1 MSDLLRMTG
10 MYSGMDTE
18 SIIQQ
23 LVKAKAT
30 KVTNLKNNQKKL
42 EWKQTLW
49 QDLNKRIYKLY
60 TGTLSNM
67 RLTGSYSKKKS
78 TISDPT
84 KATIV
89 AGDGAVNGVQSL
101 EVKKIA
107 KSGYLTGAVVSKKSS
122 KVTKETKLSDLGVK
136 AGSTLKLTINGSEV
150 DTGMSVNADDTID
163 EFMTKFN
170 NQYGSTGVKMSF
182 ASGKVTVEG
191 PTAGGTFGLST
202 ANATAPTVVGALG
215 LSNCTPSDNV
225 SGTFTGDKIRF
236 PGDNSQVDLTTT
248 LEDLNIKGGKLTVK
262 VGSTTH
268 TIVIDKSKTVNSF
281 MTEFNKQTGLTM
293 SLDHGKISVEGPSG
307 TDFTL
312 QSENDGFSGVTVLAG
327 LGLGNIS
334 GDSQSGKVTGNL
346 VSQLLNASENYQ
358 DETTVT
364 LEDLKIG
371 DGELHIKRPG
381 QSDLVVKY
389 DKSMTVEQLM
399 DKFNEENRNNNTGL
413 SMSIEDGKIS
423 VNSDASSGK
432 YTLESVQY
440 GASGNTLLQGLG
452 LEKFEKVEQD
462 GGGASITG
470 DMVSKLNPV
479 LISNDFSMESTLGQ
493 IDPSL
498 AGQTITVTVGA
509 GLNAKTTSIELT
521 ADMKISEFVSALKD
535 SGVGASFDATNQ
547 RFFIN
552 STGTGEAKEFKLT
565 ASGKA
570 LESLGLDPD
579 AKYANGSTST
589 RVYAEDAQIIL
600 NGATFT
606 SDTNTFNVNGLS
618 ITTQAVTDEPITIT
632 TDTDYDGIYNMIK
645 DFVAEYNDIM
655 NEMTKLY
662 GAASARK
669 YTMLSDEEKEAMSDD
684 EVEKW
689 EGTIKDSLLRR
700 DKDLYNVMECMRGAI
715 NKGYEIGGET
725 LFLVNFGVGT
735 GSYFD
740 TEKAERNALHIY
752 GDSDDEKY
760 ADKANELKEA
770 ISKDPEKVIEL
781 FAAMSKDMYTSLHD
795 TMGST
800 DYRSIYKVYD
810 DKRMKIEYDNYTK
823 QIKDEEKKL
832 NAYEDKW
839 YKKFSAMEVA
849 LSKLQSNQNSLASML
864 GQ

>member
-23 LVKAKAT
+23 LVKAKST
-30 KVTNLKNNQKKL
+30 KVTNLKNDQKKL

-67 RLTGSYSKKKS
+67 RLTGTYSKKKS

-122 KVTKETKLSDLGVK
+122 KVTKDTKLSELGVK
-136 AGSTLKLTINGSEV
+136 AGSTLNLTIGGTKLPNGMTV
-150 DTGMSVNADDTID
+150 DANDSID
-163 EFMTKFN
+163 SFIGKFN
-170 NQYGSTGVKMSF
+170 NFYGSEGVTMSF

-191 PTAGGTFGLST
+191 PTDKTFGLST
-202 ANATAPTVVGALG
+202 ENATAPTVVGALG

-262 VGSTTH
+262 VGSQTH
-268 TIVIDKSKTVNSF
+268 TIEIDKSKTVNSF
-281 MTEFNKQTGLTM
+281 MTEFNKTTGLTM
-293 SLDHGKISVEGPSG
+293 SLEHGKISVEAPSG
-307 TDFTL
+307 TDFTMS
-312 QSENDGFSGVTVLAG
+312 SENDGFGGVTVLSG
-327 LGLGNIS
+327 LGLGDFS
-334 GDSQSGKVTGNL
+334 GDQQSGKVTGNL
-346 VSQLLNASENYQ
+346 VSQLLNSSENYQ

-371 DGELHIKRPG
+371 SGSLKIKRPG
-381 QSDLVVKY
+381 ESDLIIDF

-399 DKFNEENRNNNTGL
+399 DKFNKEAKGAGL

-423 VNSDASSGK
+423 VNSSSSSGK
-432 YTLESVQY
+432 FTLESVQD
-440 GASGNTLLQGLG
+440 GTSGNKLLAGLG
-452 LEKFEKVEQD
+452 LEKFENVEQD
-462 GGGASITG
+462 GNGASITG
-470 DMVSKLNPV
+470 EMVSKLNPIV
-479 LISNDFSMESTLGQ
+479 ISNDFSLGTTLGE

-498 AGQTITVTVGA
+498 AGQTISITVGT

-521 ADMKISEFVSALKD
+521 ADMKISEFVSALKE

-552 STGTGEAKEFKLT
+552 SSGTGEAKEFKLT
-565 ASGKA
+565 ASGGA
-570 LESLGLDPD
+570 LQSLGLDPD

-589 RVYAEDAQIIL
+589 RIYAEDAEIVL

-618 ITTQAVTDEPITIT
+618 ITTQAVTDEPVTIT

-645 DFVAEYNDIM
+645 DFITEYNDIM

-662 GAASARK
+662 NADSARK
-669 YTMLSDEEKEAMSDD
+669 FTMLSDEEKEAMSDD

-700 DKDLYNVMECMRGAI
+700 DKDLYSVMECMRGAV
-715 NKGYEIGGET
+715 NKGYNIGGET

-760 ADKANELKEA
+760 ADKDNELKAA

-781 FAAMSKDMYTSLHD
+781 FAAMSKDMYDSLKE
-795 TMGST
+795 TMAST

-823 QIKDEEKKL
+823 LIKDAEKKL

-849 LSKLQSNQNSLASML
+849 MSKLQSNQNSLASML

>member
-23 LVKAKAT
+23 LVSAKAT
-30 KVTNLKNNQKKL
+30 KVTNLKNDQKKL

-122 KVTKETKLSDLGVK
+122 KVTKDTTLSELGVK
-136 AGSTLKLTINGSEV
+136 AGSTLNLTIDGTKLPNGMTV
-150 DTGMSVNADDTID
+150 DANDTID
-163 EFMTKFN
+163 SFIDKFN
-170 NQYGSTGVKMSF
+170 NFYGSQGVKMSF

-191 PTAGGTFGLST
+191 PAGKTFGLST

-215 LSNCTPSDNV
+215 LSNCTPTDNV

-262 VGSTTH
+262 VDNTTH

-293 SLDHGKISVEGPSG
+293 SLEHGKISVEAPSG
-307 TDFTL
+307 TDFTMT
-312 QSENDGFSGVTVLAG
+312 SENDGFSGVTVLAG
-327 LGLGNIS
+327 LGLGDFS
-334 GDSQSGKVTGNL
+334 GDKQTGKVTGNL

-381 QSDLVVKY
+381 QTDLVVKY

-432 YTLESVQY
+432 YTLESVQN
-440 GASGNTLLQGLG
+440 GTSGNTLLQGLG

-479 LISNDFSMESTLGQ
+479 LISNDFTMESMLGE

-498 AGQTITVTVGA
+498 AGQTISITVGT
-509 GLNAKTTSIELT
+509 GLNAKTTQIELT
-521 ADMKISEFVSALKD
+521 ADMKISEFVSKLKD

-565 ASGKA
+565 ASGGA
-570 LESLGLDPD
+570 LQSLGLDPD

-589 RVYAEDAQIIL
+589 RVYAEDAQIVL

-645 DFVAEYNDIM
+645 DFITEYNDIM

-662 GAASARK
+662 NANSARK
-669 YTMLSDEEKEAMSDD
+669 CTMLSDEEKEAMSDD

-700 DKDLYNVMECMRGAI
+700 DKDLNNVMECMKGAI
-715 NKGYEIGGET
+715 NKGYDIGGET

-760 ADKANELKEA
+760 ADKDNELKAA

-781 FAAMSKDMYTSLHD
+781 FAAMSKDMYDSLHE

-810 DKRMKIEYDNYTK
+810 DKRMKIEYDAYTQK
-823 QIKDEEKKL
+823 IKEEEKKL
-832 NAYEDKW
+832 NAFEDKW

-849 LSKLQSNQNSLASML
+849 LSKLQSSQNSLASML

>member
-23 LVKAKAT
+23 LVSAKAT
-30 KVTNLKNNQKKL
+30 KVTNLKNDQKKL

-122 KVTKETKLSDLGVK
+122 KVTKDTTLSELGVK
-136 AGSTLKLTINGSEV
+136 AGSTLNLTIDGTKLPNGMTV
-150 DTGMSVNADDTID
+150 DANDTID
-163 EFMTKFN
+163 SFIDKFN
-170 NQYGSTGVKMSF
+170 NFYGSQGVKMSF

-191 PTAGGTFGLST
+191 PAGKTFGLST

-215 LSNCTPSDNV
+215 LSNCTPTDNV

-262 VGSTTH
+262 VGNTTH

-293 SLDHGKISVEGPSG
+293 SLEHGKISVEAPSG
-307 TDFTL
+307 TDFTMT
-312 QSENDGFSGVTVLAG
+312 SENDGFSGVTVLAG
-327 LGLGNIS
+327 LGLGDFS
-334 GDSQSGKVTGNL
+334 GDKQTGKVTGNL

-381 QSDLVVKY
+381 QTDLVVKY

-432 YTLESVQY
+432 YTLESVQN
-440 GASGNTLLQGLG
+440 GTSGNTLLQGLG

-479 LISNDFSMESTLGQ
+479 LISNDFTMESMLGE

-498 AGQTITVTVGA
+498 AGQTISITVGT
-509 GLNAKTTSIELT
+509 GLNAKTTQIELT
-521 ADMKISEFVSALKD
+521 ADMKISEFVSKLKD

-565 ASGKA
+565 ASGGA
-570 LESLGLDPD
+570 LQSLGLDPD

-589 RVYAEDAQIIL
+589 RVYAEDAQIVL

-645 DFVAEYNDIM
+645 DFITEYNDIM

-662 GAASARK
+662 NANSARK
-669 YTMLSDEEKEAMSDD
+669 YTMLSDEEKEAMPDD

-700 DKDLYNVMECMRGAI
+700 DKDLNNVMECMKGAI
-715 NKGYEIGGET
+715 NKGYDIGGET

-760 ADKANELKEA
+760 ADKDNELKAA

-781 FAAMSKDMYTSLHD
+781 FAAMSKDMYDSLHE

-810 DKRMKIEYDNYTK
+810 DKRMKIEYDAYTQK
-823 QIKDEEKKL
+823 IKEEEKKL
-832 NAYEDKW
+832 NAFEDKW

-849 LSKLQSNQNSLASML
+849 LSKLQSSQNSLASML